1 MNNFYTNYT
10 KTELINKATACGGNW
25 TAMLISGIKACA
37 PELYEAMPDVK
48 YDFVT
53 IGHLCNV
60 ICTDDELDYE
70 DMFDDFKKMDVDQD
84 YWPECMRKAHI
95 LCIDR
100 RDCQMLAYLWM
111 FKRICLDKE
120 LPVAQLKK
128 TCKYLRA
135 FEQYVKDKGG
145 FLEPVEE

>member
-10 KTELINKATACGGNW
+10 PTDFIDKATARGGNW
-25 TAMLISGIKACA
+25 TAMLISGLKACA

-48 YDFVT
+48 YDFDTVA
-53 IGHLCNV
+53 HLCNV
-60 ICTDDELDYE
+60 ICAEPDLDYE
-70 DMFDDFKKMDVDQD
+70 DMLGDFKDMDVDYD
-84 YWPECMRKAHI
+84 YWLECVRKAHNV
-95 LCIDR
+95 CIEV

-111 FKRICLDKE
+111 FKHICLSME